1 MKEQDKTFDEKI
13 TDMIPLFRERFWI
26 PMQNDI
32 ERYQKIKQRII
43 DGFNYILAIA
53 PAQVR
58 VTIED
63 KRDQLEDLG
72 FIWDFEEMVAF
83 ISLAQIHTTTLLSS
97 LRDKDIADY
106 AAPHEAVNALDHFI
120 RLEECAEDYEK
131 YSNDISLLGATYA
144 VNFTELEIRVKRI
157 DWQKGWS

>member
-1 MKEQDKTFDEKI
+1 MKEEDKTIDEKI
-13 TDMIPLFRERFWI
+13 ADMIPKFREKFWV

-32 ERYQKIKQRII
+32 ERYQKIKQKII
-43 DGFNYILAIA
+43 EGFNYILAIA

-72 FIWDFEEMVAF
+72 FIWDFEELIAF
-83 ISLAQIHTTTLLSS
+83 IKLAQIHTTTLLSS
-97 LRDKDIADY
+97 LRDEDIADY

-120 RLEECAEDYEK
+120 RLEERVEDYEK
-131 YSNDISLLGATYA
+131 YSGDVSLLGATYA
-144 VNFTELEIRVKRI
+144 VNFTELEIRIKSI
-157 DWQKGWS
+157 DWRKDWS